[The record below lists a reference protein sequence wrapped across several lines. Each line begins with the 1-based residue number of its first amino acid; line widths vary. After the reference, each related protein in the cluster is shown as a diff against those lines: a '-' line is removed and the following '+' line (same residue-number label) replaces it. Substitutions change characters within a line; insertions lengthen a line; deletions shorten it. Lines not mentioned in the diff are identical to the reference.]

1 MSEPAFPGRL
11 SREDPDLSERQRQV
25 FAALLTLHG
34 RSARPIGSET
44 LAQLAGIPLSP
55 ASIRNALAEL
65 ESLGLL
71 ERHHSSAGRVPSV
84 RGYELYVRAILTPE
98 ALPPEVMEEVGGRLL
113 RSTRDV
119 EHLLSEASRLLSALT
134 HQFGLAVATSLDQE
148 VLSRLDLAPLGE
160 RKALMVFDLGG
171 GAVHTLV
178 LELESPLERQ
188 ELEEVAGVLRER
200 LLGRP
205 MAEVRARLG
214 SDPELVRKS
223 AVRLVVLAASE
234 SWSRSVS
241 TPRFSAGAM
250 HMAEQPVKARGQEA
264 PGSAG
269 REEVLSSESESSGEP
284 GIAPERAAGAESAF
298 AAGEV
303 PVSAEGLRDRWLR
316 AEAELQ
322 NFRRRAQRDLEEAR
336 RFTEERV
343 LLEMISMLDD
353 LERGL
358 ESAREAGAPDPWVQ
372 GVQLVAQHMGDY
384 LAGLGITPTHPLGER
399 FDPEFHEAL
408 LAVEAPPGTEP
419 GEIVQVVRKGYR
431 RNGRALRA
439 ARVVVARRPGGEGH

>member
-34 RSARPIGSET
+34 RSARPVGSET
-44 LAQLAGIPLSP
+44 LAQQAGIPLSP

-134 HQFGLAVATSLDQE
+134 HQFGLAVATSLDEE

-171 GAVHTLV
+171 GAVLTLV

-241 TPRFSAGAM
+241 TPLFSAGAM
-250 HMAEQPVKARGQEA
+250 HMAEQPEFARSGQ
-264 PGSAG
+264 
-269 REEVLSSESESSGEP
+269 LSP
-284 GIAPERAAGAESAF
+284 I
-298 AAGEV
+298 
-303 PVSAEGLRDRWLR
+303 LR
-316 AEAELQ
+316 AVESGSPLERLMMAGIEGQVCVRVGIEEGALSACSLVSFPLPGPVRGAVGVLGPLRMDYSRALSVVETVGTRVAEL
-322 NFRRRAQRDLEEAR
+322 LE
-336 RFTEERV
+336 
-343 LLEMISMLDD
+343 
-353 LERGL
+353 
-358 ESAREAGAPDPWVQ
+358 
-372 GVQLVAQHMGDY
+372 
-384 LAGLGITPTHPLGER
+384 
-399 FDPEFHEAL
+399 
-408 LAVEAPPGTEP
+408 
-419 GEIVQVVRKGYR
+419 
-431 RNGRALRA
+431 
-439 ARVVVARRPGGEGH
+439 